1 MFTVYS
7 SQGNNT
13 TNQRKVNKMFY
24 QLREAYEMN
33 RNQGLVGTPVRAT
46 KKLAKSTIKGYSFE
60 KLAKHAHNYAKEN
73 NTDARGFAQVEF
85 DGHVVYLGKEIRK
98 ELQYTVYAGFTAQDP
113 FARKFLIQVI
123 EHLYNN

>member
-24 QLREAYEMN
+24 QLREAFELQQQYK
-33 RNQGLVGTPVRAT
+33 GTTGTPVRAT

-60 KLAKHAHNYAKEN
+60 KLAKHAHNYAKQN
-73 NTDARGFAQVEF
+73 CRRHRLVKTTS
-85 DGHVVYLGKEIRK
+85 I
-98 ELQYTVYAGFTAQDP
+98 
-113 FARKFLIQVI
+113 FLVPG
-123 EHLYNN
+123 